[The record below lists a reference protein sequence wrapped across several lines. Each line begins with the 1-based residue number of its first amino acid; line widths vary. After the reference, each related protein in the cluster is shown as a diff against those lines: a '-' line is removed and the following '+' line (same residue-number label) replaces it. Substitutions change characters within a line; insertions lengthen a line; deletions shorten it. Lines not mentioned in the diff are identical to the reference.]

1 MGKSKKP
8 FIDKHG
14 SQKFQ
19 LLHRSQTDGAY
30 ALDGTPSDYVLVA
43 ANKAASM
50 STHLRRE
57 ASGPRQ
63 KERKARNVKFS
74 DNDDRCDKT
83 SIMLYIFN
91 VYSSP
96 V

>member
-8 FIDKHG
+8 FIDKQG
-14 SQKFQ
+14 SQKFH

-43 ANKAASM
+43 ANQAASM

-57 ASGPRQ
+57 TSGPRPRDR
-63 KERKARNVKFS
+63 KERSVKFS
-74 DNDDRCDKT
+74 DNDDR
-83 SIMLYIFN
+83 
-91 VYSSP
+91 
-96 V
+96 